1 MLHERGQESWIAGRL
16 KAPIGPGDGIVRL
29 MGYDMLAKLQSTK
42 LNVVDDVQIHCNIVI
57 DLWRLHL

>member
-1 MLHERGQESWIAGRL
+1 
-16 KAPIGPGDGIVRL
+16 

-42 LNVVDDVQIHCNIVI
+42 LNVVDDVQIHRNIVI

>member
-1 MLHERGQESWIAGRL
+1 MLHGRGQWSWIAGL
-16 KAPIGPGDGIVRL
+16 FKAPIGLGDGIVRL